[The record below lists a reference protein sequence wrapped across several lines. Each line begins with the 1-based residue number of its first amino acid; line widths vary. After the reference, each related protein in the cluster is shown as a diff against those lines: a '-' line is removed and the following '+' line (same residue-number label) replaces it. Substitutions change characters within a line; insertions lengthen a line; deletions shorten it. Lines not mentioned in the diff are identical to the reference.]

1 MRRVGRGDATLSP
14 GQGHQL
20 HLLAEEWHMERLDH
34 RYMYAEYIQYTLYVC
49 IYTNRI
55 LKACEKECVFVCAC
69 EREKKSERERER
81 ESVRDRETTQLQ
93 SNIPRRVRYKIEND
107 IFELFGCLRW

>member
-1 MRRVGRGDATLSP
+1 M
-14 GQGHQL
+14 
-20 HLLAEEWHMERLDH
+20 
-34 RYMYAEYIQYTLYVC
+34 
-49 IYTNRI
+49 
-55 LKACEKECVFVCAC
+55 CAC

>member
-69 EREKKSERERER
+69 EREKKAREREK
-81 ESVRDRETTQLQ
+81 E
-93 SNIPRRVRYKIEND
+93 RV
-107 IFELFGCLRW
+107 